1 MSIFLYFNCFF
12 VLLYVQPADELAMSL
27 TQIITEISL
36 ERERKARIKSALTKE
51 VEDGNVFDS
60 SAIKYYVRQL
70 TPHKNRQDFIQV
82 YIKSNIYFSM
92 NTLHFLPY
100 FIYMYFTNTFCD
112 RNSMNNIL

>member
-60 SAIKYYVRQL
+60 SAIKYCVRQL

-82 YIKSNIYFSM
+82 YIKSNIYFSL
-92 NTLHFLPY
+92 NTLHLLPLFHIRVLY
-100 FIYMYFTNTFCD
+100 KHE
-112 RNSMNNIL
+112 L